1 MLARMIQENGFL
13 KWFFQALYVASILL
27 FVNELRFFQNCRAVA
42 KEFVDATKGF
52 VLFEIPQKDFEGFFQ
67 KETKVSFESYILN
80 TASES
85 GLPVLDIQTDA
96 VSGSFVKLEN
106 AKRIKTRVLKGAVE
120 NQEYTKAKQVYFA
133 IPSATAFAL
142 KKEDFQPVSKNEAF
156 KKIGMTL
163 FQEAFLFQRL
173 GWRGSVAFGIFF
185 VLLNALFALQSRHAL
200 SGIMN
205 LRFFGV
211 PTKTL
216 VPLVIAKNGLLLVLS
231 FGLVGLFFS
240 LLGISLSYY
249 VYLLSFTMAVLM
261 SAFWTFW
268 GAKSSQK
275 SYL

>member
-1 MLARMIQENGFL
+1 MIQENGFL
-13 KWFFQALYVASILL
+13 KWSFQALYVASILL

-42 KEFVDATKGF
+42 QEFVDATRGL
-52 VLFEIPQKDFEGFFQ
+52 VLFEMPQKDFEGFL
-67 KETKVSFESYILN
+67 KETKTSFESYILN
-80 TASES
+80 TASDS

-96 VSGSFVKLEN
+96 VSGSFFKLEN

-120 NQEYTKAKQVYFA
+120 NQEYSKAKQVYFA
-133 IPSATAFAL
+133 LPSATAIVL
-142 KKEDFQPVSKNEAF
+142 KKENFQPVSKKDAF

-163 FQEAFLFQRL
+163 FQEAFLFQKL
-173 GWRGSVAFGIFF
+173 GSKGSIAFGVFF
-185 VLLNALFALQSRHAL
+185 ILLNGLFAVQSRHGL

-249 VYLLSFTMAVLM
+249 VYLLSFIMAVLM

-268 GAKSSQK
+268 GAKMSQK
-275 SYL
+275 NYL